1 MPNWVYY
8 YKKKKSKNKNTSIA
22 GKDTEKTELLCIV
35 GGNTKRCSQESK
47 CYGSSSE

>member
-8 YKKKKSKNKNTSIA
+8 YKKKSKNKNTAIA
-22 GKDTEKTELLCIV
+22 GKDMEKTELLCMV
-35 GGNTKRCSQESK
+35 GGNTKRCSQGGK